1 MKLISEFLSG
11 IDYLIKRSEE
21 LEIRE
26 KLVIIVQSEMGRT
39 PHYNKGDGKD
49 HWSIGSIMFMGRGV
63 KGNRVIG
70 ATDEK
75 QFLKPINPITLAIDE
90 KSGIRTRPEHIHQ
103 ALRELAGIEEHP
115 FSKKYPLK
123 ITNTEKLQNFFG

>member
-1 MKLISEFLSG
+1 M
-11 IDYLIKRSEE
+11 IKRSEE
-21 LEIRE
+21 LGIRE

-39 PHYNKGDGKD
+39 LTITRVMEKTTGPLAPSCL
-49 HWSIGSIMFMGRGV
+49 WAEA

-75 QFLKPINPITLAIDE
+75 QLLKPINPMTLAIDE

-103 ALRELAGIEEHP
+103 ALRELAGIEDHP
-115 FSKKYPLK
+115 FSKNIL
-123 ITNTEKLQNFFG
+123 